1 MAAGGKEVLMLGRTF
16 TALAGLLAALGLA
29 ACGSED
35 TAAPEAV
42 SPRAAVMQAADQ
54 TSAAGSYRA
63 SFEMTMSGLAPE
75 PMTMKGDGIF
85 DSSARQGQMTMDMS
99 EFAAS
104 SGQDLGEAE
113 VIFDDF
119 VVYMRFPFLT
129 QLQPNLKP
137 WLKIDIR
144 EFGKQQGL
152 DFGQLSQLNQDPSQ
166 TLQYLRAA
174 SGDVEEIGTEE
185 VRGVETT
192 HYGMTV
198 DLRKVVEQAPEA
210 FRGQLRASIDQLI
223 ELSGVRSVPT
233 EVWIDD
239 DGLARRMRL
248 TYENMRFAPGQQ
260 GDMTMEMDLYDFG
273 VDVDVKPPPKDK
285 VTDHQEL
292 MTQGG

>member
-1 MAAGGKEVLMLGRTF
+1 
-16 TALAGLLAALGLA
+16 
-29 ACGSED
+29 
-35 TAAPEAV
+35 
-42 SPRAAVMQAADQ
+42 MQAADE

-63 SFEMTMSGLAPE
+63 SFEMTMSGVAPQ
-75 PMTMKGDGIF
+75 PVTMTGDGIF
-85 DSSARQGQMTMDMS
+85 DSSARQGRMTMDMS
-99 EFAAS
+99 KLGAA

-119 VVYMRFPFLT
+119 VLYMRFPFLT
-129 QLQPNLKP
+129 RLQPSLKP

-174 SGDVEEIGTEE
+174 SGDVEEIGREE

-198 DLRKVVEQAPEA
+198 DLRKVVEQAPEGL
-210 FRGQLRASIDQLI
+210 RGQLRASIDQLI
-223 ELSGVRSVPT
+223 EQSGVSNVPT

-239 DGLARRMRL
+239 DGLARRLRL
-248 TYENMRFAPGQQ
+248 TYPDMRFAPGQQ

-273 VDVDVKPPPKDK
+273 VDADVKPPPKDK
-285 VTDHQEL
+285 VTDLQEL
-292 MTQGG
+292 MSQGG